1 MAYETELRILGGLPV
16 TIEFT
21 VNAAEPDVGYW
32 GGVDDWYVVAVNG
45 KYGKNAKSFDWVHK
59 RIDATKGE
67 ADRIVEQLN
76 EVEIDDYDDRY

>member
-21 VNAAEPDVGYW
+21 VAAAEPDVGYW

-45 KYGKNAKSFDWVHK
+45 KGGKSFDWVHK